1 MNLQFFARR
10 KRKKR
15 KKTKTKK
22 KRVVKAKKGGKK
34 SSSKGGKKTSAPK
47 ATTKKKKEKEYVTET
62 SYMNRDAYSN
72 FYGEFILERQKKS
85 DSSGNVYDNWVAIT
99 GCSASSFSPS
109 SCSGYS
115 ATKSLESSRI
125 LSGAVYNAL

>member
-62 SYMNRDAYSN
+62 SYMNKDAYSN

-85 DSSGNVYDNWVAIT
+85 DKSGKVYDNWVAEINQWDPKT
-99 GCSASSFSPS
+99 GEP
-109 SCSGYS
+109 YS
-115 ATKSLESSRI
+115 VNNTHKTHMHKEKLRA
-125 LSGAVYNAL
+125 

>member
-1 MNLQFFARR
+1 MNLQFFARK

-22 KRVVKAKKGGKK
+22 KRVVKSKKGGKK
-34 SSSKGGKKTSAPK
+34 SGSKGGKETSAPE
-47 ATTKKKKEKEYVTET
+47 ATTKNKKEKEYVTET

-85 DSSGNVYDNWVAIT
+85 DKSGKVYDNWVAETSNWNVEFFFTVVCSQVHTTIT
-99 GCSASSFSPS
+99 F
-109 SCSGYS
+109 
-115 ATKSLESSRI
+115 RD
-125 LSGAVYNAL
+125 ALK